1 MVAIPS
7 GYGTPEHGQ
16 NAAGDLQ
23 GVVGAVTIRQA
34 DDKLIAA
41 DPLYQVHRALF
52 RPYTLDNDLQHFIA
66 GIMAMAVIDRLEFI
80 QV

>member
-1 MVAIPS
+1 MVAILS

-80 QV
+80 

>member
-1 MVAIPS
+1 VAIPP

-80 QV
+80 

>member
-1 MVAIPS
+1 VVAIPS

-80 QV
+80 

>member
-7 GYGTPEHGQ
+7 GYGTPEQGQ

-80 QV
+80 

>member
-1 MVAIPS
+1 VAIPP

-23 GVVGAVTIRQA
+23 GVVGGATIRQA

-41 DPLYQVHRALF
+41 DPRYQLHRALF
-52 RPYTLDNDLQHFIA
+52 RPYTLDNNLHHFIT
-66 GIMAMAVIDRLEFI
+66 GIMVVVVIDRLEFI